1 VLDQSQIFVPS
12 GPVPRK
18 SIAWLSV
25 FVHCGLLTLI
35 VALAHLPR
43 PRTVEEKYLVTN
55 VSGTAQPTFNPDTS
69 KGSPRPFSL
78 PRAHRAPRM
87 PSPSAVGATEGTA
100 SETVLKHAKE
110 ATAAIMTG
118 IKQRQVY
125 GFSLNDDE
133 LPFHISGDFPTISE
147 SELPP
152 HYEQLVIV
160 EITIDV
166 DGSVAQARI
175 VAGSVDP
182 KIQHRLLSAI
192 LGFKYSPAK
201 RGGTPI
207 ASQLDLV
214 VHVPS

>member
-1 VLDQSQIFVPS
+1 MLDQSQIFVSS
-12 GPVPRK
+12 GPVPRR

-25 FVHCGLLTLI
+25 FAHCGLLALI
-35 VALAHLPR
+35 VALAHMPR
-43 PRTVEEKYLVTN
+43 ARIVEGKYLVTN
-55 VSGTAQPTFNPDTS
+55 VSGTAHLTFNPGTA
-69 KGSPRPFSL
+69 KGSARRLSL
-78 PRAHRAPRM
+78 PRAHRAPQM
-87 PSPSAVGATEGTA
+87 APLPEVGATEGTA
-100 SETVLKHAKE
+100 SETLLKHARD

-118 IKQRQVY
+118 IQQRQIY
-125 GFSLNDDE
+125 GFGLNDDQ
-133 LPFHISGDFPTISE
+133 LPFNISGDFPTISE

-152 HYEQLVIV
+152 HYQQLVIV

-182 KIQHRLLSAI
+182 KIQHKLLSAI
-192 LGFKYSPAK
+192 LGFRYSPAK

-207 ASQLDLV
+207 PSQLDLV